1 MAKKDNTEEVVSDN
15 DFDTPTAYTEIK
27 MGGGWYM
34 AISLEKSER
43 FDKEYVEIS
52 KERGGKKRSRFN
64 LSPKHTRI
72 LGEALIQ
79 FADEN
84 DLDNLENKGE
94 ED

>member
-1 MAKKDNTEEVVSDN
+1 MAKKDNTEEVVADI
-15 DFDTPTAYTEIK
+15 DDGIPTAYTEIK

-52 KERGGKKRSRFN
+52 KERAGKKRSRFN

-72 LGEALIQ
+72 LGEALIR

-84 DLDNLENKGE
+84 DLDNLGGKGE